1 MVLGE
6 KQVQSCECRASRCV
20 SRKATSIRLRSVLA
34 RRKKADCKIAWG
46 TVLIGDKAERQKI
59 EKVIILFR
67 NKSERIA
74 YHEKQ
79 DNDVGVD

>member
-1 MVLGE
+1 MTKGGWTV
-6 KQVQSCECRASRCV
+6 
-20 SRKATSIRLRSVLA
+20 
-34 RRKKADCKIAWG
+34 IAWG

-67 NKSERIA
+67 HKSERIA

-79 DNDVGVD
+79 DNDVGAD